1 MAIHFGRKTRVA
13 GYLEN
18 LRRRSLRR
26 GIWGDVLSPLE
37 RSIANL
43 TLKYVKEPKGR
54 GLLKVL
60 AEIVKKIEY
69 ALGLGFYY
77 ELERRGRKLACR
89 NAKLAIDWG
98 NKKAEGWIKDQGY
111 WRFLG
116 LGLAQSAIN
125 YRN

>member
-1 MAIHFGRKTRVA
+1 VVVWGVDRGTKNRLTEC
-13 GYLEN
+13 LEN
-18 LRRRSLRR
+18 LRRKSLRR
-26 GIWGDVLSPLE
+26 GIWRAVLSPLE

-43 TLKYVKEPKGR
+43 TLRYVREPKGK

-89 NAKLAIDWG
+89 NAKLAIEWG
-98 NKKAEGWIKDQGY
+98 YKKAEGWIEDQGY

-116 LGLAQSAIN
+116 LTQSAIIHL
-125 YRN
+125 

>member
-1 MAIHFGRKTRVA
+1 MKTQIA
-13 GYLEN
+13 KSLEN

-26 GIWGDVLSPLE
+26 GIWRSVLSPLE

-60 AEIVKKIEY
+60 AEIVTKIEY

-77 ELERRGRKLACR
+77 ELQIRGRKLASR
-89 NAKLAIDWG
+89 NAKLAIRWG
-98 NKKAEGWIKDQGY
+98 NKKAEGWIEDRGY

-116 LGLAQSAIN
+116 LGQSAIN
-125 YRN
+125 FGN